1 MFLACTFIS
10 LQLYEKIINSK
21 VFLKGIAVFL
31 GTHIGKV
38 NCFLMKALLSLIKEA
53 IIYKA

>member
-21 VFLKGIAVFL
+21 VFLKGIAGFL
-31 GTHIGKV
+31 GAHIVKV
-38 NCFLMKALLSLIKEA
+38 NCFLMKALLSSIKEA